1 MLQLIQCQYQE
12 WSRCRPCTKLW
23 WPISLKFKVKPTLPC
38 RYIHQIKCVSKQR
51 LTASSMVATCWTTSH
66 LKPVVMVTISLSFPI
81 SLSLSLSLSLSRSSS
96 LFTFVWPRMT
106 FCWFPY
112 VFEWFTLVQVPRLV
126 MKREDSWSLLFLQ
139 RFLLK
144 ILFEFVVIRFF
155 SLLFFFN
162 LLISIFLLFFFFGQ
176 SPTSSL
182 LTFLPAHPHAS
193 FI

>member
-81 SLSLSLSLSLSRSSS
+81 SLSLSLSLSLSV
-96 LFTFVWPRMT
+96 FVSIYICLT
-106 FCWFPY
+106 SHD
-112 VFEWFTLVQVPRLV
+112 L
-126 MKREDSWSLLFLQ
+126 
-139 RFLLK
+139 
-144 ILFEFVVIRFF
+144 
-155 SLLFFFN
+155 
-162 LLISIFLLFFFFGQ
+162 LLISLRFWMIYFGTGATTCDEARRFLISPVSSTILVKNPLWICCHSILLPPLFFQFINFDFSSSFF
-176 SPTSSL
+176 
-182 LTFLPAHPHAS
+182 FLDNPRPLRC
-193 FI
+193 

>member
-81 SLSLSLSLSLSRSSS
+81 SLSLSLSRSSS

-162 LLISIFLLFFFFGQ
+162 LLISIFLLFFFFWTIPDLFVVNI
-176 SPTSSL
+176 SPRPPPSI
-182 LTFLPAHPHAS
+182 FH
-193 FI
+193 F

>member
-81 SLSLSLSLSLSRSSS
+81 SLSLSLSLSLGLRLYLH
-96 LFTFVWPRMT
+96 LFDLAWPFVD
-106 FCWFPY
+106 F
-112 VFEWFTLVQVPRLV
+112 
-126 MKREDSWSLLFLQ
+126 
-139 RFLLK
+139 
-144 ILFEFVVIRFF
+144 
-155 SLLFFFN
+155 
-162 LLISIFLLFFFFGQ
+162 
-176 SPTSSL
+176 
-182 LTFLPAHPHAS
+182 LTFLNDLLWYRCHDLWWSAKIPDLS
-193 FI
+193 CFFNDSC